1 MNERI
6 KRFVNWRT
14 LTALLLMLLCIIML
28 CMSCKPR
35 MEWFKMEGMTF
46 GTTYH
51 ITYQYKME
59 QDSVVKRQ
67 LERIDNALSLFN
79 DKSTLA
85 RLNRG
90 ETVEIDSLFIAV
102 FEKGMEVSQATGGC
116 FDMTVAPLVNL
127 WGFGRDEKSMDNI
140 DSLRVV
146 ADSLKNI
153 VGYEKCKLVVDGDSM
168 KLVGGTV
175 DAAAIAKGF
184 ACDVVAKALKT
195 NGCENFCVEIGGEVV
210 VCGNNPRGEKWRI
223 GINTPEDGNLNDVEE
238 ALSLTD
244 CGMATSGNYRNFYK
258 MGDVKVAHT
267 IDPRQ
272 GMPVATDILSATIVA
287 DDCMTADAWATAC
300 MVAGL
305 KEAVG
310 WMMEHKEL
318 KAYLITRKGDE
329 FKMTIVE
336 NGEMK
341 KW

>member
-1 MNERI
+1 MNEKI

-14 LTALLLMLLCIIML
+14 LTALLLMLLCILMM
-28 CMSCKPR
+28 CMCKPR
-35 MEWFKMEGMTF
+35 MDWYKMEGMAF

-51 ITYQYKME
+51 ITYQYKMRE
-59 QDSVVKRQ
+59 DSVVKQQ

-79 DKSTLA
+79 DKSTLS

-90 ETVEIDSLFIAV
+90 ETVKIDSLFMTV
-102 FEKGMEVSQATGGC
+102 FEKGMTISQATGGC

-127 WGFGRDEKSMDNI
+127 WGFGVKDKSGVNF
-140 DSLRVV
+140 DSLKVV
-146 ADSLKNI
+146 ADSLRQI
-153 VGYEKCKLVVDGDSM
+153 VGYEKCELIVEGDSM
-168 KLVGGTV
+168 RLVGGTV

-184 ACDVVAKALKT
+184 ACDVVAAALKA
-195 NGCENFCVEIGGEVV
+195 NGCENYCVEIGGEVV
-210 VCGNNPRGEKWRI
+210 VCGQNPRGEDWRI
-223 GINTPEDGNLNDVEE
+223 GINKPEEQSMNDIED

-244 CGMATSGNYRNFYK
+244 CGMATSGNYRNFYQ

-267 IDPRQ
+267 IDPRR
-272 GMPVATDILSATIVA
+272 GMPVETDILSATIVA

-305 KEAVG
+305 KESVG

-318 KAYLITRKGDE
+318 KAYLITKKGNE

-336 NGEMK
+336 NGELK